1 MTADGLRAPPKRS
14 RRDEIIALAAGILR
28 EGGPTALT
36 SVSVAESAG
45 ISQSSVYRH
54 VASMEEL
61 AALASERVLTD
72 LAGALAAAVTSAD
85 IDGET
90 ADDISV
96 LASRMMG
103 VMKESST
110 AYDVVDRWQ
119 FVDGPLG
126 EAVRTLVDEACTT
139 IAMLLEHRWR
149 RESGWDGP
157 LDDDVVRLQLAH
169 ARSFQADGHTV
180 ARVVRTT
187 DDPATLAALTTVL
200 TSRIIGG
207 WHAYVADMQRQTG
220 IGQRTGAAGISSA

>member
-1 MTADGLRAPPKRS
+1 MTSDELQAPPNRS
-14 RRDEIIALAAGILR
+14 RRDEIIDLAADILR
-28 EGGPTALT
+28 DGGPTALT

-54 VASMEEL
+54 VDNMEEL

-72 LAGALAAAVTSAD
+72 LAGALAAAVRSADPDWDADTDTSAM
-85 IDGET
+85 
-90 ADDISV
+90 
-96 LASRMMG
+96 ASRMIG
-103 VMKESST
+103 VMKEWST

-126 EAVRTLVDEACTT
+126 EAVRTLVDDACRT

-149 RESGWDGP
+149 RETGWDGP
-157 LDDDVVRLQLAH
+157 LDDGAVRLQLAH

-187 DDPATLAALTTVL
+187 DDPACLEALTTVL
-200 TSRIIGG
+200 TSRILGG
-207 WHAYVADMQRQTG
+207 WHAYVADMQRHTG
-220 IGQRTGAAGISSA
+220 IQPSIGIAGISGA